1 MKIYNTM
8 FINITASETGNNKGS
23 SGALVNYLEKENHL
37 QIDKSKELIQENWF
51 NGTGNEISRQE
62 VRTRIDQNIAKL
74 GRNDSKFFLINISP
88 SQKELAHLYQ
98 KYGEQGTKEKLKEFS
113 VKIMDEYAKNFKR
126 PGINSHK
133 DLLWYAKHENYRYYK
148 HTDKEV
154 KEGIRQNGERKEGK
168 QDHIQIIVSRKDIT
182 NKIKLSPQNTSKGKN
197 KEHSAKLGEFNR
209 TAFKQSGE
217 TLFDDFFDF
226 NRGLKDTLAYANTL
240 KNGTVAQKTQMNL
253 LENISYQKAEK
264 HTISDLGKSV
274 AQGLFE
280 SVGEMIGATG
290 KMGAD
295 LLSTLMEPVY
305 IAPQTSATEGSKKK
319 KKKKGKTQSQS
330 IHR

>member
-1 MKIYNTM
+1 M
-8 FINITASETGNNKGS
+8 FINITTSETGDNKGS
-23 SGALVNYLEKENHL
+23 SGALVNYLEKENQV
-37 QIDKSKELIQENWF
+37 QIEKGKGLEQENWF
-51 NGTGNEISRQE
+51 NGAGNEIRRQE
-62 VRTRIDQNIAKL
+62 VRINIDGNIAKL
-74 GRNDSKFFLINISP
+74 GRSDSKFFLINISP
-88 SQKELAHLYQ
+88 SQKELAFLYE
-98 KYGEQGTKEKLKEFS
+98 KYGKEGTKEKLKEFA
-113 VKIMDEYAKNFKR
+113 VKVMDEYAKNFKR
-126 PGINSHK
+126 PGINTHK
-133 DLLWYAKHENYRYYK
+133 DLLWFGKHENYRYYK
-148 HTDKEV
+148 HTDNEV
-154 KEGIRQNGERKEGK
+154 KDGTRQTGERKERR

-182 NKIKLSPQNTSKGKN
+182 NTIKLSPQNTSKGKN
-197 KEHSAKLGEFNR
+197 KAHSAKLGEFNR

-226 NRGLKDTLAYANTL
+226 NRGLKDTLAYANTM

-290 KMGAD
+290 KIGAD

-305 IAPQTSATEGSKKK
+305 IAPQPSATEGSKKK

-330 IHR
+330 LHR